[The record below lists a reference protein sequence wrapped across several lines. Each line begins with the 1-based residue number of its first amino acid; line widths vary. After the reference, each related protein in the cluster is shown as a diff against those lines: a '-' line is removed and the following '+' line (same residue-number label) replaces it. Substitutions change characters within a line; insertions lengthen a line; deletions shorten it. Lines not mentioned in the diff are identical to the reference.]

1 MTSAKDDREKFI
13 IRFTQKGLREQI
25 AEVAK
30 NSNRSMNAEIIN
42 RLFRSFELEAELQRA
57 YAVIDC
63 FVAQPDRSGG
73 AS

>member
-1 MTSAKDDREKFI
+1 MNNAKAPRDKFI
-13 IRFTQKGLREQI
+13 VRFTERGLRDQI

-30 NSNRSMNAEIIN
+30 NSNRSMNAEIMH

-57 YAVIDC
+57 NAVIDC
-63 FVAQPDRSGG
+63 FVAQPDGSGG